1 MPEKTRTTKRP
12 CVSNSKD
19 CVETIEMSRS
29 YALKKLLEHGAL
41 TRREIVEITGWKE
54 KQVHFTL
61 AYLSQTGQIIKH
73 GKAWSL

>member
-1 MPEKTRTTKRP
+1 
-12 CVSNSKD
+12 
-19 CVETIEMSRS
+19 MSRS

-61 AYLSQTGQIIKH
+61 AYLAQTGAIVKQE
-73 GKAWSL
+73 KAWALG